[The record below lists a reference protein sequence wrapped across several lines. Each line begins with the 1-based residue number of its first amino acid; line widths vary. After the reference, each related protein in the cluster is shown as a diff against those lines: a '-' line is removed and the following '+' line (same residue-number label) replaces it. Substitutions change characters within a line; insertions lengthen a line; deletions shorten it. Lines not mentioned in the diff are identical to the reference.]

1 MIFRR
6 PTNLIPAKTNFRIRA
21 VITNDNNLHAA
32 DFVGLF
38 KFSVY
43 LNDPA
48 DMLLME
54 DLITMSL
61 RMLETPYDHDI
72 GVPGEMIKV
81 GRDQITLCSSFRPVV
96 SGWEEGTDLIHRDV
110 NIAGHLYNLN
120 NGLIYA
126 QADFVD
132 VLS

>member
-1 MIFRR
+1 MIFSR
-6 PTNLIPAKTNFRIRA
+6 PNNLIPAKTNFRIRA
-21 VITNDNNLHAA
+21 VITNDKNLHTPNF
-32 DFVGLF
+32 DGLF
-38 KFSVY
+38 KFSVH

-54 DLITMSL
+54 DLITTGL
-61 RMLETPYDHDI
+61 RILETPYDHEI
-72 GVPGEMIKV
+72 GVSGETIKV
-81 GRDQITLCSSFRPVV
+81 GMDKITLFPSFRPVV

-110 NIAGHLYNLN
+110 KIAGHLYNLN
-120 NGLIYA
+120 NGLLYA